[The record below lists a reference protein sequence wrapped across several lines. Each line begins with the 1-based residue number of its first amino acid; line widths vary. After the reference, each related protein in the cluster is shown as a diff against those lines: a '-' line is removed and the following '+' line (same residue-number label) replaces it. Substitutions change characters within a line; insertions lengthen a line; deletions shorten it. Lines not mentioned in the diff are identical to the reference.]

1 MRISDWSSDVCSSDL
16 RKVLADAKVRSD
28 KPAPKPYKLVD
39 THRLFRL
46 VPPQRWQAVAL
57 SEGHDPSVA
66 KKLKIEAGRQM
77 LEKIAHQWQARPK
90 AHWAKQS
97 IHTPTS
103 GAPNRTSSRCSANS
117 RSPRSQHGK
126 AT

>member
-16 RKVLADAKVRSD
+16 KVRSD

-77 LEKIAHQWQARPK
+77 LEKIAHQWQESSK
-90 AHWAKQS
+90 AHWAKKDRKS
-97 IHTPTS
+97 TRM
-103 GAPNRTSSRCSANS
+103 NSS
-117 RSPRSQHGK
+117 H
-126 AT
+126 

>member
-16 RKVLADAKVRSD
+16 KVRSD

-77 LEKIAHQWQARPK
+77 LEKRSAEHTSELQSLMRSSYAVFCLTK
-90 AHWAKQS
+90 KKQ
-97 IHTPTS
+97 HTHYRVYTAEV
-103 GAPNRTSSRCSANS
+103 APPYN
-117 RSPRSQHGK
+117 HYI
-126 AT
+126 

>member
-77 LEKIAHQWQARPK
+77 LEKIAHQWQERSQ

-97 IHTPTS
+97 THPPTS
-103 GAPNRTSSRCSANS
+103 RASNKTHTRCPAN
-117 RSPRSQHGK
+117 PPPP
-126 AT
+126 